1 MLADKLRK
9 SVLQSAIQGKLTE
22 QLATD
27 DKVEDLL
34 QAIKEEKELLI
45 KEKKIKK
52 QKPLPEIT
60 EDEIPFAIPEN
71 WKWVRLDDI
80 CVYLQRGK
88 SPIYSDI
95 KKYPVVSQKCNQWSG
110 FTLEPAKYLAPEV
123 LEKYSDERYLK
134 KHDILINSTGLG
146 TVGRVCLFKTD
157 SKYPI
162 VVADSHVTVVR
173 STRLIS
179 EIYIKYFLSSPHIQ
193 DNIEDMCS
201 GSTKQKELALN
212 TIKNLLIP
220 LPPLA
225 EQKRIVEK
233 LDNVLANIGEL
244 KANEE
249 KLSILQKN
257 FPDKLKK
264 SILQSAIQGKLTEQ
278 LATDDKVED
287 LLQAIKEEKERL
299 IKEKKIK
306 KQKPLPEITEE
317 EIPFE
322 IPENWKWVRLGELGD
337 YKKGPFGSALTK
349 SMFIADS
356 HEAVKVYEQK
366 NAIKKDWKLGNYF
379 IDKKYYEEKMKGFT
393 VLNGDLIVSCA
404 GTIGEQY
411 FIPSEARIGIINQ
424 ALMRIRIY
432 KPINKRFYSILFN
445 YVIKLSSIRL
455 KGSAIK
461 NILPFEVLKNIVVP
475 LPPLAEQK
483 RIVEKLDKLLADI
496 EELKI

>member
-9 SVLQSAIQGKLTE
+9 SVLQSAIQGKLTEQLATDDKVEDLLQAIKKEKEFLIKEKKIKKQKPLPEITEDEIPFAIPENWKWVRLGEVIELISGRDLVKDKYNNNCEGIPYITGASNFNNNNLIIDRWTNEATSIAIKNDILLTCKGTIGEIAVLKENKVHIARQIMSIRLLQGNIEYIKWYIISQIDKLKSMGKSIIPGISREMILNYLIPLPPLAEQKRIVEKLDNVLANIDELKASEEKLSILQKNFPDKLKKSILQSAIQGKLTE

-60 EDEIPFAIPEN
+60 E
-71 WKWVRLDDI
+71 
-80 CVYLQRGK
+80 
-88 SPIYSDI
+88 
-95 KKYPVVSQKCNQWSG
+95 
-110 FTLEPAKYLAPEV
+110 
-123 LEKYSDERYLK
+123 
-134 KHDILINSTGLG
+134 
-146 TVGRVCLFKTD
+146 
-157 SKYPI
+157 
-162 VVADSHVTVVR
+162 
-173 STRLIS
+173 
-179 EIYIKYFLSSPHIQ
+179 
-193 DNIEDMCS
+193 
-201 GSTKQKELALN
+201 
-212 TIKNLLIP
+212 
-220 LPPLA
+220 
-225 EQKRIVEK
+225 
-233 LDNVLANIGEL
+233 
-244 KANEE
+244 
-249 KLSILQKN
+249 
-257 FPDKLKK
+257 
-264 SILQSAIQGKLTEQ
+264 
-278 LATDDKVED
+278 
-287 LLQAIKEEKERL
+287 
-299 IKEKKIK
+299 
-306 KQKPLPEITEE
+306 E
-317 EIPFE
+317 EIPFT

>member
-60 EDEIPFAIPEN
+60 EEEIPFEIPEN
-71 WKWVRLDDI
+71 WKWVRLGEIVLINPRNKIDDDI
-80 CVYLQRGK
+80 EVSFIPMNLIEAGYKNKYCYEKRLWKNVK
-88 SPIYSDI
+88 SSFTHI
-95 KKYPVVSQKCNQWSG
+95 KKGDLGIAKITPCFQNRKSAIFDDLINEYGAGTTEINIIRKIIKNFSM
-110 FTLEPAKYLAPEV
+110 KYLLWFVKTEYFINGGVKSFTGTAGQQRIN
-123 LEKYSDERYLK
+123 KDYLK
-134 KHDILINSTGLG
+134 M
-146 TVGRVCLFKTD
+146 V
-157 SKYPI
+157 
-162 VVADSHVTVVR
+162 
-173 STRLIS
+173 
-179 EIYIKYFLSSPHIQ
+179 
-193 DNIEDMCS
+193 
-201 GSTKQKELALN
+201 
-212 TIKNLLIP
+212 LIP

-233 LDNVLANIGEL
+233 LDNVLANIDEL

-317 EIPFE
+317 EIPFA
-322 IPENWKWVRLGELGD
+322 IPESWKWVRLGEVILLNMGQSPNSED
-337 YKKGPFGSALTK
+337 VGNDGIEFHQGKIYFTDEIIGFSDKYCSKPKKIS
-349 SMFIADS
+349 
-356 HEAVKVYEQK
+356 
-366 NAIKKDWKLGNYF
+366 NANEILLSVRAPVGEVNLNNREICIGRGLASIK
-379 IDKKYYEEKMKGFT
+379 
-393 VLNGDLIVSCA
+393 
-404 GTIGEQY
+404 
-411 FIPSEARIGIINQ
+411 IINSEE
-424 ALMRIRIY
+424 RY
-432 KPINKRFYSILFN
+432 FFYLLF
-445 YVIKLSSIRL
+445 YCKKIFEKKSTGTTF
-455 KGSAIK
+455 KAISK
-461 NILPFEVLKNIVVP
+461 DIIENLLIP

-496 EELKI
+496 EELKIE

>member
-60 EDEIPFAIPEN
+60 EEEIPFAIPEN
-71 WKWVRLDDI
+71 WKWVRLGDISYKIVDGDHNPPTGEKEKTPYIMASSTNIGNERLINLEKVRYLSEENFIKCNKRTLVKKDDI
-80 CVYLQRGK
+80 LFSSVGSIGSVIVYNEDYKLTFQRSVTVIG
-88 SPIYSDI
+88 
-95 KKYPVVSQKCNQWSG
+95 
-110 FTLEPAKYLAPEV
+110 T
-123 LEKYSDERYLK
+123 R
-134 KHDILINSTGLG
+134 INSYYLRI
-146 TVGRVCLFKTD
+146 VLLSPYCQFIFKTQ
-157 SKYPI
+157 SSGTAQKGF
-162 VVADSHVTVVR
+162 
-173 STRLIS
+173 
-179 EIYIKYFLSSPHIQ
+179 YIRQ
-193 DNIEDMCS
+193 VN
-201 GSTKQKELALN
+201 
-212 TIKNLLIP
+212 NLLIP

-233 LDNVLANIGEL
+233 LDNVLANIEKL
-244 KANEE
+244 KSSEE

-287 LLQAIKEEKERL
+287 LLQAIKEEKEFL

-317 EIPFE
+317 EIPFA
-322 IPENWKWVRLGELGD
+322 IPENWKWVRLGEIGITQTGNTPSRLHSEYIGNDIPFITPKDISDKGIIYNNQGLSELG
-337 YKKGPFGSALTK
+337 K
-349 SMFIADS
+349 
-356 HEAVKVYEQK
+356 
-366 NAIKKDWKLGNYF
+366 
-379 IDKKYYEEKMKGFT
+379 T
-393 VLNGDLIVSCA
+393 V
-404 GTIGEQY
+404 
-411 FIPSEARIGIINQ
+411 ARICNKDTILQVCIGGSIGKTNIVNREVAFNQQINSIYPIFCISRYVFMVMQSAYFMIKMRNKAGGTATPIIN
-424 ALMRIRIY
+424 RGIWDT
-432 KPINKRFYSILFN
+432 IL
-445 YVIKLSSIRL
+445 I
-455 KGSAIK
+455 
-461 NILPFEVLKNIVVP
+461 P

>member
-27 DKVEDLL
+27 DKVEGLL

-71 WKWVRLDDI
+71 WKWVRLGDISYKIVDGDHNPPTGEKEKTPYIMASSTNIGNERLINLEKVRYLSEENFIKCNRRTLVKKDDI
-80 CVYLQRGK
+80 LFSSVGSIGSVIVYNEDYKLTFQRSVTVIG
-88 SPIYSDI
+88 
-95 KKYPVVSQKCNQWSG
+95 
-110 FTLEPAKYLAPEV
+110 T
-123 LEKYSDERYLK
+123 R
-134 KHDILINSTGLG
+134 INSYYLRI
-146 TVGRVCLFKTD
+146 VLLSPYCQFIFKTQ
-157 SKYPI
+157 SSGTAQKGF
-162 VVADSHVTVVR
+162 
-173 STRLIS
+173 
-179 EIYIKYFLSSPHIQ
+179 YIRQ
-193 DNIEDMCS
+193 VN
-201 GSTKQKELALN
+201 
-212 TIKNLLIP
+212 NLLIP

-233 LDNVLANIGEL
+233 LDNVLANIEKL
-244 KANEE
+244 KSSEE

-278 LATDDKVED
+278 LATDDNVED

-317 EIPFE
+317 EISFE
-322 IPENWKWVRLGELGD
+322 IPENWKWIRINDVSSIYTGNSINAKEKELKYSNVKQGYNYIATKD
-337 YKKGPFGSALTK
+337 VDFNNCILYENGVKIPFETNFKIAKKGATLMCIEGGSAGRKVGFLK
-349 SMFIADS
+349 EDVCFGNKLCSFNPMKIYDRYIFYVVQAPLFINNF
-356 HEAVKVYEQK
+356 KI
-366 NAIKKDWKLGNYF
+366 N
-379 IDKKYYEEKMKGFT
+379 MT
-393 VLNGDLIVSCA
+393 
-404 GTIGEQY
+404 
-411 FIPSEARIGIINQ
+411 GIIGGVS
-424 ALMRIRIY
+424 
-432 KPINKRFYSILFN
+432 INKLKMIL
-445 YVIKLSSIRL
+445 I
-455 KGSAIK
+455 
-461 NILPFEVLKNIVVP
+461 P

-496 EELKI
+496 EELKIE

>member
-60 EDEIPFAIPEN
+60 EEEIPFEIPENWRWVRLGEISLLNIGLIFKPTEISNEGTIVLRSSNIKNGKIDLSDIVRINKEIPVSKLAKKNDLLICVRNGSKKLVGKTAIIENDNFAFGAFMSICRSKCYKYLYYYLSSPLFRGNFDSVTTTTINQITQTNLKNRIVPLPPLAEQKRIVEKLDNVLANIDELKANEEKLSILQKNFPDKLKKSILQSAIQGKLTEQLATDDNVEDLLQAIKEEKERLIKEKKIKKQKPLPEITEEEIPFTIPEN

-123 LEKYSDERYLK
+123 LEKYADERYLK

-212 TIKNLLIP
+212 TIKNLLVA

-233 LDNVLANIGEL
+233 LDN
-244 KANEE
+244 
-249 KLSILQKN
+249 
-257 FPDKLKK
+257 
-264 SILQSAIQGKLTEQ
+264 
-278 LATDDKVED
+278 
-287 LLQAIKEEKERL
+287 
-299 IKEKKIK
+299 
-306 KQKPLPEITEE
+306 
-317 EIPFE
+317 
-322 IPENWKWVRLGELGD
+322 
-337 YKKGPFGSALTK
+337 
-349 SMFIADS
+349 
-356 HEAVKVYEQK
+356 
-366 NAIKKDWKLGNYF
+366 
-379 IDKKYYEEKMKGFT
+379 
-393 VLNGDLIVSCA
+393 
-404 GTIGEQY
+404 
-411 FIPSEARIGIINQ
+411 
-424 ALMRIRIY
+424 
-432 KPINKRFYSILFN
+432 
-445 YVIKLSSIRL
+445 
-455 KGSAIK
+455 
-461 NILPFEVLKNIVVP
+461 
-475 LPPLAEQK
+475 
-483 RIVEKLDKLLADI
+483 LLADI

>member
-60 EDEIPFAIPEN
+60 EEEIPFEIPEN
-71 WKWVRLDDI
+71 WRWVRLGEISLLNIGLTFKPTEISKEGTIVLRSSNIKNGKIDLSDIVRINKEIPVSKLAKKNDLLI
-80 CVYLQRGK
+80 CVRNGSKKLVGK
-88 SPIYSDI
+88 TAIIENDNFAFGAFMSICRS
-95 KKYPVVSQKCNQWSG
+95 KCY
-110 FTLEPAKYLAPEV
+110 KYL
-123 LEKYSDERYLK
+123 YY
-134 KHDILINSTGLG
+134 
-146 TVGRVCLFKTD
+146 
-157 SKYPI
+157 Y
-162 VVADSHVTVVR
+162 
-173 STRLIS
+173 
-179 EIYIKYFLSSPHIQ
+179 LSSPLFRGNF
-193 DNIEDMCS
+193 DS
-201 GSTKQKELALN
+201 VTTT
-212 TIKNLLIP
+212 TINQITQTNLKNRIVP

-233 LDNVLANIGEL
+233 LDNVLANIDEL

-264 SILQSAIQGKLTEQ
+264 SILQSAIQGNLTEQ

-306 KQKPLPEITEE
+306 KQKSLPEITEE
-317 EIPFE
+317 EIPFA
-322 IPENWKWVRLGELGD
+322 IPEKWKWVRLGEIGITQTGNTPSRLHSEYIGNDIPFITPKDISDKGVIYNNQGLSELG
-337 YKKGPFGSALTK
+337 K
-349 SMFIADS
+349 
-356 HEAVKVYEQK
+356 
-366 NAIKKDWKLGNYF
+366 
-379 IDKKYYEEKMKGFT
+379 T
-393 VLNGDLIVSCA
+393 V
-404 GTIGEQY
+404 
-411 FIPSEARIGIINQ
+411 ARICNKDTILQVCIGGSIGKTNIVNREVAFNQQINSIYPIFCISRYVFMVMQSAYFMIKMRNKAGGTATPIIN
-424 ALMRIRIY
+424 RGIWDT
-432 KPINKRFYSILFN
+432 IL
-445 YVIKLSSIRL
+445 I
-455 KGSAIK
+455 
-461 NILPFEVLKNIVVP
+461 P

-483 RIVEKLDKLLADI
+483 RIVEKLDKLLANI

>member
-71 WKWVRLDDI
+71 WKWVRLGEIGIWEAGTTPSRSKSEYYINGKIPWVKTGDLTDSI
-80 CVYLQRGK
+80 LKSVTENITQLALEETSLKIKPVGSVLIAMYGATIGKVSILGIEATTNQACCACVTYKNIYNKYIFYYLISQR
-88 SPIYSDI
+88 D
-95 KKYPVVSQKCNQWSG
+95 N
-110 FTLEPAKYLAPEV
+110 
-123 LEKYSDERYLK
+123 LK
-134 KHDILINSTGLG
+134 KMGAGGAQPNISREKII
-146 TVGRVCLFKTD
+146 KT
-157 SKYPI
+157 I
-162 VVADSHVTVVR
+162 
-173 STRLIS
+173 
-179 EIYIKYFLSSPHIQ
+179 
-193 DNIEDMCS
+193 M
-201 GSTKQKELALN
+201 
-212 TIKNLLIP
+212 P

-233 LDNVLANIGEL
+233 LDNVLANIDEL

-278 LATDDKVED
+278 LATDDNVED

-306 KQKPLPEITEE
+306 KQKPLPEITED
-317 EIPFE
+317 EIPFA
-322 IPENWKWVRLGELGD
+322 IPENWKWVRLGEVILLNMGQSPNSED
-337 YKKGPFGSALTK
+337 VGNDGIEFHQGKIYFTDEIIGFSDKYCSKPKKIS
-349 SMFIADS
+349 
-356 HEAVKVYEQK
+356 
-366 NAIKKDWKLGNYF
+366 NANEILLSVRAPVGEVNLNNREICIGRGLASIK
-379 IDKKYYEEKMKGFT
+379 
-393 VLNGDLIVSCA
+393 
-404 GTIGEQY
+404 
-411 FIPSEARIGIINQ
+411 IINSEE
-424 ALMRIRIY
+424 RY
-432 KPINKRFYSILFN
+432 FFYLLF
-445 YVIKLSSIRL
+445 YCKKIFEKKSTGTTF
-455 KGSAIK
+455 KAISK
-461 NILPFEVLKNIVVP
+461 DIIENLLIP

>member
-60 EDEIPFAIPEN
+60 EEEIPFAIPEN
-71 WKWVRLDDI
+71 WKWVRLGEVILLNMGQSPNSEDVGNDGIEFHQGKIYFTDEIIGFSDKYCSKPKKISNANEILLSVRAPVGEVNLNNREI
-80 CVYLQRGK
+80 CIGRGLA
-88 SPIYSDI
+88 SI
-95 KKYPVVSQKCNQWSG
+95 KIINS
-110 FTLEPAKYLAPEV
+110 E
-123 LEKYSDERYLK
+123 ERYFFYLLFYCK
-134 KHDILINSTGLG
+134 KIFEKKSTG
-146 TVGRVCLFKTD
+146 TTFKAI
-157 SKYPI
+157 SKDI
-162 VVADSHVTVVR
+162 
-173 STRLIS
+173 
-179 EIYIKYFLSSPHIQ
+179 
-193 DNIEDMCS
+193 IE
-201 GSTKQKELALN
+201 
-212 TIKNLLIP
+212 NLLIP

-233 LDNVLANIGEL
+233 LDNVLANIDEL
-244 KANEE
+244 KVSEE

-278 LATDDKVED
+278 LATDDNVED

-317 EIPFE
+317 EIPFA
-322 IPENWKWVRLGELGD
+322 IPESWKWVRLGEITSIKGGKRIPVGKKLTTVNTGYKYIRVAD
-337 YKKGPFGSALTK
+337 MKNGTVIDTDIHYIDEEIYKKISAYTISK
-349 SMFIADS
+349 ND
-356 HEAVKVYEQK
+356 VY
-366 NAIKKDWKLGNYF
+366 I
-379 IDKKYYEEKMKGFT
+379 T
-393 VLNGDLIVSCA
+393 CA
-404 GTIGEQY
+404 GTIG
-411 FIPSEARIGIINQ
+411 RIGIVPDFFDGANLTENADKII
-424 ALMRIRIY
+424 LY
-432 KPINKRFYSILFN
+432 FINKLWLCYALNSEAIQNQIRN
-445 YVIKLSSIRL
+445 VTTKVGQPKL
-455 KGSAIK
+455 AIK
-461 NILPFEVLKNIVVP
+461 RIENMIIP

-496 EELKI
+496 EELKIE

>member
-71 WKWVRLDDI
+71 WKWVRLGEVIELISGRDLVKDKYNNNCEGIPYITGASNFNNNNLIIDRWTNEATSIAIKNDI
-80 CVYLQRGK
+80 LLTCKGTIGEIAVLKENKVHIARQIMSIRLLQGNIEYIKWYIISQIDKLKSMGK
-88 SPIYSDI
+88 SIIPGISR
-95 KKYPVVSQKCNQWSG
+95 
-110 FTLEPAKYLAPEV
+110 EM
-123 LEKYSDERYLK
+123 
-134 KHDILINSTGLG
+134 ILN
-146 TVGRVCLFKTD
+146 
-157 SKYPI
+157 Y
-162 VVADSHVTVVR
+162 
-173 STRLIS
+173 
-179 EIYIKYFLSSPHIQ
+179 
-193 DNIEDMCS
+193 
-201 GSTKQKELALN
+201 
-212 TIKNLLIP
+212 LIP

-233 LDNVLANIGEL
+233 LDNVLANIDEL

-278 LATDDKVED
+278 LATDDNVED

-306 KQKPLPEITEE
+306 KQKPLPEITED
-317 EIPFE
+317 EIPFA
-322 IPENWKWVRLGELGD
+322 IPENWKWIRLGEIVSILGD
-337 YKKGPFGSALTK
+337 GLHGTPIYDESGEYYFINGNNLLEEKIIIKSTTKKVSQIEYEKYKKNL
-349 SMFIADS
+349 
-356 HEAVKVYEQK
+356 
-366 NAIKKDWKLGNYF
+366 NKDTML
-379 IDKKYYEEKMKGFT
+379 
-393 VLNGDLIVSCA
+393 VSIN
-404 GTIGEQY
+404 GTIGNVAFYDNEKVMLGKSVCYFNLLKNVNKKYLKYIFYSVY
-411 FIPSEARIGIINQ
+411 FIK
-424 ALMRIRIY
+424 Y
-432 KPINKRFYSILFN
+432 VNKMAT
-445 YVIKLSSIRL
+445 
-455 KGSAIK
+455 GSTIK
-461 NILPFEVLKNIVVP
+461 NLSLKAMNLFIIP

-496 EELKI
+496 EELKIE

>member
-27 DKVEDLL
+27 DNVEDLL
-34 QAIKEEKELLI
+34 QAIEEEKELLI

-60 EDEIPFAIPEN
+60 EEEIPFAIPEN
-71 WKWVRLDDI
+71 WRWVRLGEVIELISGRDLVKDKYNNNCEGIPYITGASNFNNNNLIIDRWTNEATSIAIKNDI
-80 CVYLQRGK
+80 LLTCKGTIGEIAVLKENKVHIARQIMSIRLLQGNIEYIKWYIISQIDKLKSMGK
-88 SPIYSDI
+88 SIIPGISR
-95 KKYPVVSQKCNQWSG
+95 
-110 FTLEPAKYLAPEV
+110 EM
-123 LEKYSDERYLK
+123 
-134 KHDILINSTGLG
+134 ILN
-146 TVGRVCLFKTD
+146 
-157 SKYPI
+157 Y
-162 VVADSHVTVVR
+162 
-173 STRLIS
+173 
-179 EIYIKYFLSSPHIQ
+179 
-193 DNIEDMCS
+193 
-201 GSTKQKELALN
+201 
-212 TIKNLLIP
+212 LIP

-233 LDNVLANIGEL
+233 LDNVLANIDEL

-278 LATDDKVED
+278 LATDDNVED

-322 IPENWKWVRLGELGD
+322 IPKNWKWVRANDILDVRDGTHD
-337 YKKGPFGSALTK
+337 TPKYVVKGVPLVTSKNLDNGKLNLSNIK
-349 SMFIADS
+349 YISKNDS
-356 HEAVKVYEQK
+356 EKINLRSKV
-366 NAIKKDWKLGNYF
+366 NLNDILFAMIGTIGNPVIIKKD
-379 IDKKYYEEKMKGFT
+379 IEM
-393 VLNGDLIVSCA
+393 S
-404 GTIGEQY
+404 
-411 FIPSEARIGIINQ
+411 
-424 ALMRIRIY
+424 
-432 KPINKRFYSILFN
+432 
-445 YVIKLSSIRL
+445 
-455 KGSAIK
+455 IK
-461 NILPFEVLKNIVVP
+461 NIGLFKSYRENAINMDYIYYLLLYMQDILKQQVSSGVQKFVSLTELRRLMMP

-496 EELKI
+496 EELKIE